1 MRAHGYTGDLENV
14 DEKVT
19 FLEEKFKAA
28 GIPKPRNIRDWYT
41 KHTRPNSN
49 RRVAQIQLCF
59 AFELSLEEARDFF
72 RRVCLERDF
81 DCHDMDEL
89 VYYFALKNRISYP
102 DARKIIERLPEEEN
116 IDCLL
121 EANRKAIHFAS
132 LSSDHK
138 GISLEARVL
147 ADRANFLIRILKQ
160 LMPFWCRERKWN
172 WTLETLKDP

>member
-89 VYYFALKNRISYP
+89 VYYFALKT
-102 DARKIIERLPEEEN
+102 E
-116 IDCLL
+116 
-121 EANRKAIHFAS
+121 
-132 LSSDHK
+132 
-138 GISLEARVL
+138 
-147 ADRANFLIRILKQ
+147 FLIRMQ
-160 LMPFWCRERKWN
+160 ERS
-172 WTLETLKDP
+172 

>member
-72 RRVCLERDF
+72 RRVC
-81 DCHDMDEL
+81 
-89 VYYFALKNRISYP
+89 
-102 DARKIIERLPEEEN
+102 
-116 IDCLL
+116 
-121 EANRKAIHFAS
+121 
-132 LSSDHK
+132 
-138 GISLEARVL
+138 
-147 ADRANFLIRILKQ
+147 
-160 LMPFWCRERKWN
+160 RERKWN